1 MFLYG
6 ATMSRLNSDN
16 LRKAN
21 KRLGFATVNYTPKY
35 GY

>member
-6 ATMSRLNSDN
+6 ATMSRLNSIN

-21 KRLGFATVNYTPKY
+21 KRFGFATVIFIQSSSK
-35 GY
+35 